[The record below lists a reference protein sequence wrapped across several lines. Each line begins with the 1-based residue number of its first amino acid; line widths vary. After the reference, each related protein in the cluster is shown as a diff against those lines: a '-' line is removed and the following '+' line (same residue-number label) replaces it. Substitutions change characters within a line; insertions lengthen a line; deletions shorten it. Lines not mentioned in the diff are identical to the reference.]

1 MAFRGNYEHSLDA
14 KNRLTIPSKFRAAL
28 DGGVVIAQALEPCA
42 AIWTTEAFERFTHS
56 FLKDLNPLSQ
66 EARRL
71 SRFFNAGSFD
81 GELDSAGRV
90 MVPAPL
96 LGYAG
101 LSKEVVIVGND
112 DHLELWEPAAWAKYE
127 SDLIEN
133 VADTVERIVN
143 VNPA

>member
-28 DGGVVIAQALEPCA
+28 DGGIVIAQALEPCA
-42 AIWTTEAFERFTHS
+42 AIWTTEAFERFTDS

-96 LGYAG
+96 IDYAR
-101 LSKEVVIVGND
+101 LTKEVVIVGNA
-112 DHLELWEPAAWAKYE
+112 DHLELWDPAAWAEYE
-127 SDLIEN
+127 QDLVAN

-143 VNPA
+143 VDPA